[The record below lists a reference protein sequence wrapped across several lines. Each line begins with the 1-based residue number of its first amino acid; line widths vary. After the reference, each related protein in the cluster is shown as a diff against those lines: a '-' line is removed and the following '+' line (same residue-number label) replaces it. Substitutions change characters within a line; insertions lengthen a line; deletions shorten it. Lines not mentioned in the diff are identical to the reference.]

1 MNSLKILATALAIA
15 PALTFTMPAL
25 AADTKS
31 PIIGAWRMTALE
43 VGAAGNLQAI
53 PYSGQLVFTQGGTL
67 SVQAMNPDANA
78 ADTPY
83 TTKAY
88 EAYYG
93 PVEIDDAKN
102 IFAITVES
110 SLVRNLIGQRL
121 ERKFEVTG
129 DKLVISPVDAAEGW
143 RVSYDRF

>member
-1 MNSLKILATALAIA
+1 MTSLKI
-15 PALTFTMPAL
+15 AL
-25 AADTKS
+25 AALALAFTAPAFAGDAKS
-31 PIIGAWRMTALE
+31 PIIGAWRMTTLE
-43 VGAAGNLQAI
+43 VGASGNLRAI

-67 SVQAMNPDANA
+67 SVQAMNPDATA

-93 PVEIDDAKN
+93 PVEIDDTKN

-129 DKLVISPVDAAEGW
+129 DKLVISPVDAAEDW

>member
-1 MNSLKILATALAIA
+1 MNSLKIMAAALALA
-15 PALTFTMPAL
+15 FTSPAFASD
-25 AADTKS
+25 AKS

-43 VGAAGNLQAI
+43 VGAAGNLLSI

-121 ERKFEVTG
+121 ERKFEVKG

>member
-1 MNSLKILATALAIA
+1 MNSFQIAIA
-15 PALTFTMPAL
+15 ASAFALSPAAFAND
-25 AADTKS
+25 AQS
-31 PIIGAWRMTALE
+31 PIVGAWKMTSLE
-43 VGAAGNLQAI
+43 VGPQGNLQPI

-102 IFAITVES
+102 VFAITVES

-121 ERKFEVTG
+121 ERKFEVSG

-143 RVSYDRF
+143 RVTYDRF

>member
-1 MNSLKILATALAIA
+1 MNSFKILAAALALA
-15 PALTFTMPAL
+15 FTSPAFASD
-25 AADTKS
+25 AKS

-93 PVEIDDAKN
+93 PVEIDDARN

-121 ERKFEVTG
+121 ERKFEVTD

>member
-1 MNSLKILATALAIA
+1 MAS
-15 PALTFTMPAL
+15 
-25 AADTKS
+25 
-31 PIIGAWRMTALE
+31 LE
-43 VGAAGNLQAI
+43 VGPQGNLQPI
-53 PYSGQLVFTQGGTL
+53 PHSGQLVFTQGGTL

-93 PVEIDDAKN
+93 PVDIDDAKN
-102 IFAITVES
+102 VFAITVES

-121 ERKFEVTG
+121 ERKFEVSG
-129 DKLVISPVDAAEGW
+129 DKLVISPLDAAERW
-143 RVSYDRF
+143 RVTYDRF

>member
-1 MNSLKILATALAIA
+1 MNRFKISAA
-15 PALTFTMPAL
+15 ALTLAFTSPAF
-25 AADTKS
+25 ASDAKS
-31 PIIGAWRMTALE
+31 PVIGAWRMTALE

-102 IFAITVES
+102 IFAITVQS
-110 SLVRNLIGQRL
+110 SLVRDLIGQRL

>member
-1 MNSLKILATALAIA
+1 MNSFKILAAALALA
-15 PALTFTMPAL
+15 FTSPAFAS
-25 AADTKS
+25 DVKS

-43 VGAAGNLQAI
+43 VGAAGNLQTI

-93 PVEIDDAKN
+93 PVEIDDARN

-121 ERKFEVTG
+121 ERKFEVTD

>member
-1 MNSLKILATALAIA
+1 MNSLKIMAAALALA
-15 PALTFTMPAL
+15 FTSPAFASD
-25 AADTKS
+25 ARS

-129 DKLVISPVDAAEGW
+129 DKLVISPVDATEGW
-143 RVSYDRF
+143 RVSYNRF

>member
-1 MNSLKILATALAIA
+1 MNSFKILASALALA
-15 PALTFTMPAL
+15 FTSPAFAS
-25 AADTKS
+25 DVKS

-43 VGAAGNLQAI
+43 VGAAGNLQTI

-93 PVEIDDAKN
+93 PVEIDDAKDLLRDHRGVLSGPQPDRSE
-102 IFAITVES
+102 T
-110 SLVRNLIGQRL
+110 
-121 ERKFEVTG
+121 ERKFEVTD

>member
-1 MNSLKILATALAIA
+1 MNRFKILAAAMTLVFTS
-15 PALTFTMPAL
+15 PAFASD
-25 AADTKS
+25 AKS

-53 PYSGQLVFTQGGTL
+53 PYSGQLVFTHAGTL

-110 SLVRNLIGQRL
+110 SLVRDLIGQRL
-121 ERKFEVTG
+121 ERKFEITG
-129 DKLVISPVDAAEGW
+129 DKLVVSPVDTAEGW
-143 RVSYDRF
+143 RVNYDRF

>member
-1 MNSLKILATALAIA
+1 MNSFKILAAALALA
-15 PALTFTMPAL
+15 FTSPAFAS
-25 AADTKS
+25 DVKS
-31 PIIGAWRMTALE
+31 PIIGAWHMTALE
-43 VGAAGNLQAI
+43 VGAAGNLQTI

-93 PVEIDDAKN
+93 PVEIDDDKN

>member
-1 MNSLKILATALAIA
+1 MNRFKISAA
-15 PALTFTMPAL
+15 ALTLAFTSPAF
-25 AADTKS
+25 ASDAKS
-31 PIIGAWRMTALE
+31 PVIGAWRMTALE

-83 TTKAY
+83 TTKAS

-102 IFAITVES
+102 IFAITVQS
-110 SLVRNLIGQRL
+110 SLVRDLIGQRL

>member
-1 MNSLKILATALAIA
+1 MNRFKILAAAMTLA
-15 PALTFTMPAL
+15 FTSPAL
-25 AADTKS
+25 ASDAKS

-83 TTKAY
+83 TTKGY

-110 SLVRNLIGQRL
+110 SLVRDLIGQRL

-129 DKLVISPVDAAEGW
+129 DKLVISPVDTAEGW
-143 RVSYDRF
+143 RVNYDRF

>member
-1 MNSLKILATALAIA
+1 MNSFKI
-15 PALTFTMPAL
+15 AL
-25 AADTKS
+25 AALALAFASPAFASDTKS
-31 PIIGAWRMTALE
+31 PIIGAWRMTSLE
-43 VGAAGNLQAI
+43 VGAEGNLQAI
-53 PYSGQLVFTQGGTL
+53 PYAGQLVFTQGGTL

-93 PVEIDDAKN
+93 PVEIDDAKK

>member
-1 MNSLKILATALAIA
+1 MNSFQIAIAASALA
-15 PALTFTMPAL
+15 FSS
-25 AADTKS
+25 AAFANDAKS
-31 PIIGAWRMTALE
+31 PIVGAWKMTSLE
-43 VGAAGNLQAI
+43 VGPQGNLQAI

-78 ADTPY
+78 TDTPY

-102 IFAITVES
+102 VFAITVES

-121 ERKFEVTG
+121 ERKFEVSG

-143 RVSYDRF
+143 RVTYDRF

>member
-1 MNSLKILATALAIA
+1 MNSFRILAAALALA
-15 PALTFTMPAL
+15 FTSPAFASD
-25 AADTKS
+25 AKS

-93 PVEIDDAKN
+93 PVEIDDTKN

-110 SLVRNLIGQRL
+110 SLVRNLIAQRL

-143 RVSYDRF
+143 CVSYDRF

>member
-1 MNSLKILATALAIA
+1 MNRFKISAA
-15 PALTFTMPAL
+15 ALTLAFTSPAF
-25 AADTKS
+25 ASDAKS
-31 PIIGAWRMTALE
+31 PVIGAWRMTALE

-93 PVEIDDAKN
+93 QVEIDDAKN

-110 SLVRNLIGQRL
+110 SLVRNLIGQKL
-121 ERKFEVTG
+121 ERKFEVKG

>member
-1 MNSLKILATALAIA
+1 MNRFKISAA
-15 PALTFTMPAL
+15 ALTLAFTSPAF
-25 AADTKS
+25 ASDAKS
-31 PIIGAWRMTALE
+31 PVIGAWRMTALE

-129 DKLVISPVDAAEGW
+129 DKLVISPIDAAEGW

>member
-1 MNSLKILATALAIA
+1 MNRFKILAAAMTLAFTS
-15 PALTFTMPAL
+15 PAFAS
-25 AADTKS
+25 DSKS

-53 PYSGQLVFTQGGTL
+53 PYSAQLVFTQGGTL

-83 TTKAY
+83 TTKGY

-110 SLVRNLIGQRL
+110 SLVRDLIGQRL

>member
-1 MNSLKILATALAIA
+1 MNSFKILAAALALA
-15 PALTFTMPAL
+15 FTSPAFASD
-25 AADTKS
+25 AKS

-43 VGAAGNLQAI
+43 VGAAGNLQTI

-93 PVEIDDAKN
+93 PVEIDDARN

>member
-1 MNSLKILATALAIA
+1 MNSFKILAAALALA
-15 PALTFTMPAL
+15 FTSPAFASD
-25 AADTKS
+25 AKS
-31 PIIGAWRMTALE
+31 PIIGAWRMTSLE
-43 VGAAGNLQAI
+43 VGAEGNLQAI

-83 TTKAY
+83 TSKAY

-93 PVEIDDAKN
+93 PVEIDDAKKM
-102 IFAITVES
+102 FAITVES
-110 SLVRNLIGQRL
+110 SLVRSLIGQRL

>member
-1 MNSLKILATALAIA
+1 MNSFKIMAAAVALAVTS
-15 PALTFTMPAL
+15 PAFASD
-25 AADTKS
+25 AKS

-93 PVEIDDAKN
+93 PVEIHDAKN

-110 SLVRNLIGQRL
+110 SLVRNLIGQKL
-121 ERKFEVTG
+121 ERKFEVKG

-143 RVSYDRF
+143 RVSYDRL

>member
-1 MNSLKILATALAIA
+1 MNSFKILAAALALA
-15 PALTFTMPAL
+15 FTTPAFAGD
-25 AADTKS
+25 AKS

-43 VGAAGNLQAI
+43 VGAAGNLQTI

-110 SLVRNLIGQRL
+110 SLVRDLIGQRL

-129 DKLVISPVDAAEGW
+129 DRLVISPVDAAEGW

>member
-1 MNSLKILATALAIA
+1 MNSFKILAAALALA
-15 PALTFTMPAL
+15 FTSPAFASD
-25 AADTKS
+25 AKS

-43 VGAAGNLQAI
+43 VGAAGNLQTI

-93 PVEIDDAKN
+93 PVEIDDARN

-121 ERKFEVTG
+121 ERKFEVTD

>member
-1 MNSLKILATALAIA
+1 MNTFKIALTALALA
-15 PALTFTMPAL
+15 FTSPAFAS
-25 AADTKS
+25 DTKS
-31 PIIGAWRMTALE
+31 PIIGAWRMSELK
-43 VGAAGNLQAI
+43 VGTAGNLQAI
-53 PYSGQLVFTQGGTL
+53 PYSGQLVFTKGGTL
-67 SVQAMNPDANA
+67 SVQAMNPDADA

-129 DKLVISPVDAAEGW
+129 DKLVISPVNAEEGW